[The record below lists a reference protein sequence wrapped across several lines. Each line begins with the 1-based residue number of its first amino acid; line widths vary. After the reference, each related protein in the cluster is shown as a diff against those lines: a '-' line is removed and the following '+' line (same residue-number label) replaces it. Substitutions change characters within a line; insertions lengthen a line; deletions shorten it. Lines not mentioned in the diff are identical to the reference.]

1 MPFYYFMALFVGLPI
16 LELVVLLKVHAVFH
30 FWPTFLL
37 VVLTGVVGVSL
48 VKRQGISIV
57 KQIQS
62 EMGKGNLP
70 APQMI
75 DGIMILLA
83 GAFLITPGL
92 ITDCAG
98 FLLLVPFIRKKIRF
112 WIKRKLEEKMKNG
125 QVRVY
130 QYPPPKDLL

>member
-37 VVLTGVVGVSL
+37 VVLTGVVGVAL
-48 VKRQGISIV
+48 VKRQGLSILRE
-57 KQIQS
+57 IQL
-62 EMGKGNLP
+62 EMAKGNLP
-70 APQMI
+70 APQMM
-75 DGIMILLA
+75 DGVMILLA

-92 ITDCAG
+92 ITDSAG

-112 WIKRKLEEKMKNG
+112 WMKRKLEEKIRNG
-125 QVRVY
+125 QVQVY
-130 QYPPPKDLL
+130 GYFPEDR